1 MRRVVAVSAVLAR
14 IETLL
19 HMEEVE
25 RSFGEALQNAWL
37 RLREVQVEMFAV
49 LRPRPAGLQ
58 SPVS

>member
-1 MRRVVAVSAVLAR
+1 MLLRR
-14 IETLL
+14 
-19 HMEEVE
+19 EEDG

-37 RLREVQVEMFAV
+37 RLREVQLEMFAL